1 MKRHG
6 ARAHTRGI
14 PGGMA
19 DSVLSGD
26 LRDPFAV
33 LGPHFDR
40 DAQETVIRVFR
51 PGADAVAVLDRRSG
65 TLIGALDRSH
75 GDGLF
80 IGTFPRLLPPY
91 DYRLRVLYGD
101 TAVEM
106 EDPYR
111 FGPWLGELDCHLL
124 AEGTHLT
131 PWTRLGAHPATLE
144 GVDGTVFSVWAPN
157 ARRVSVVG
165 DFNGW
170 DGRVHPMRLH
180 PGCGVWEIFVP
191 GIGPG
196 ALYKYEL
203 KARDGHLLPL
213 KSDPYAFYAEK
224 RPATASIVHGLQP
237 YDWQDG
243 AWMDTRRRDGHR
255 LDGPVSI
262 YELHAGSWK
271 RVPEEGNR
279 FLTWAELADQL
290 VPYVRDL
297 GFTHIELLPV
307 HEHPF
312 DGSWGYQP
320 GSLFAPTSR
329 YGTPEEFKAFIDAC
343 HRAGLGVIIDWVP
356 GHFPTDA
363 HALGWFDG
371 THLYEHSDPRQGRHM
386 DWGTLIYNFG
396 RTEVQHYLIANALY
410 WCREFHIDGLRV
422 DAVASM
428 LYLDYSRKAGE
439 WVPNRHGGNENLEA
453 IAFLRR
459 LNEVVFA
466 HGDGA
471 TTMAEESTA
480 WPMVSRPTSV
490 GGLGFG
496 YKWNMGWMHDTL
508 DYFKKDP
515 VHRRWHHNQL
525 TFGLMYAFSE
535 NFVLPFS
542 HDEVV
547 HGKSSLF
554 GRMNGDRWQKFANLR
569 AMYAMM
575 WAHPG
580 KKLLFMGGEFGQVR
594 EWNHDAS
601 LDWHLLD
608 DPLHRG
614 VQGCLTAL
622 NSVYRR
628 HPALHQQDF
637 GPQGFDWVDC
647 QDADNSVLSWLRWS
661 ADGQPLLAVCNLT
674 PVVRRGYRIG
684 VPSGGWWA
692 EVLNTDS
699 HWFGG
704 SGQGND
710 GGVTADAVSCHGRPA
725 SLALT
730 LPPLSVLYLTPE
742 G

>member
-6 ARAHTRGI
+6 ARAQTRGI
-14 PGGMA
+14 PGGLA
-19 DSVLSGD
+19 DSILSGD

-51 PGADAVAVLDRRSG
+51 PGADAVAVIDPASG
-65 TLIGALDRSH
+65 TLLGALDRSH

-80 IGTFPRLLPPY
+80 IGTFPRLRPPY
-91 DYRLRVLYGD
+91 DYRLRVLYGE
-101 TAVEM
+101 TAVEQ
-106 EDPYR
+106 EDAYR

-124 AEGTHLT
+124 GEGTHLT
-131 PWTRLGAHPATLE
+131 PWTRLGAHPVTVE
-144 GVDGTVFSVWAPN
+144 GVDGTVFAVWAPN

-180 PGCGVWEIFVP
+180 PGCGIWEVFVP
-191 GIGPG
+191 GVGPG

-203 KARDGHLLPL
+203 KARDGQLLPL

-224 RPATASIVHGLQP
+224 RPATASIVHGLRP
-237 YDWQDG
+237 FDWQDG
-243 AWMDTRRRDGHR
+243 AWMDVRRRDGHR
-255 LDGPVSI
+255 LDGAVSI

-410 WCREFHIDGLRV
+410 WCREFHIDG
-422 DAVASM
+422 ATE
-428 LYLDYSRKAGE
+428 YRK
-439 WVPNRHGGNENLEA
+439 V
-453 IAFLRR
+453 I
-459 LNEVVFA
+459 
-466 HGDGA
+466 
-471 TTMAEESTA
+471 S
-480 WPMVSRPTSV
+480 
-490 GGLGFG
+490 
-496 YKWNMGWMHDTL
+496 
-508 DYFKKDP
+508 
-515 VHRRWHHNQL
+515 
-525 TFGLMYAFSE
+525 
-535 NFVLPFS
+535 
-542 HDEVV
+542 
-547 HGKSSLF
+547 
-554 GRMNGDRWQKFANLR
+554 
-569 AMYAMM
+569 
-575 WAHPG
+575 
-580 KKLLFMGGEFGQVR
+580 
-594 EWNHDAS
+594 
-601 LDWHLLD
+601 
-608 DPLHRG
+608 
-614 VQGCLTAL
+614 
-622 NSVYRR
+622 
-628 HPALHQQDF
+628 
-637 GPQGFDWVDC
+637 
-647 QDADNSVLSWLRWS
+647 
-661 ADGQPLLAVCNLT
+661 
-674 PVVRRGYRIG
+674 
-684 VPSGGWWA
+684 
-692 EVLNTDS
+692 
-699 HWFGG
+699 
-704 SGQGND
+704 
-710 GGVTADAVSCHGRPA
+710 
-725 SLALT
+725 
-730 LPPLSVLYLTPE
+730 
-742 G
+742 